1 MQLTGYF
8 VEYLIIGSL
17 SLLWLLPLLEE
28 LHISFPDNTGVIVLL
43 APSLYAIGMIVDV
56 VGHYVTLFH
65 RRRIRKKAKAK
76 YGRRYGI
83 TKIEYATIDV
93 DLVSVNPD
101 LAKEA
106 AKRTTRTRVAR
117 GALINAICA
126 FPIWITISWSK
137 LSILD
142 LPKKGLWNAPYRES
156 SENWNRR
163 KKKVSHFLILEK
175 CARKPWRPSLRLPDG
190 QK

>member
-137 LSILD
+137 LSILQIS
-142 LPKKGLWNAPYRES
+142 LLIGGGVLSIIALWFIWARWQNITYRFETKALS
-156 SENWNRR
+156 KIKQTIELDKHGNR
-163 KKKVSHFLILEK
+163 
-175 CARKPWRPSLRLPDG
+175 
-190 QK
+190 